1 MAVEESTILRKVYF
15 FKVEHFAEVKES
27 LPGAIR
33 RIRELPFDDDGRY
46 RLDPITQMRLCAFPD
61 SDTYPLKIKFGK
73 TRRDALP
80 QIEHEGSLKTLELQE
95 NAGLIDISHV
105 MIFEDGFV
113 AAEWNHE
120 GPKLAQLSPYFFEKG
135 KLNDPPKFLSLLE
148 RDIVEV
154 VNNIVSVR
162 VLEVELPPDS
172 AELAREADDNLY
184 TAIKATEALGA
195 TKRIALKM
203 TSDDG
208 AGKLRRLAQRFAQIV
223 RDRPHERDR
232 FNSLTINGY
241 DSSSSRLRRFVDILE
256 SKLVSSEVFT
266 RTSPRSRSIDSS
278 DAYRVIERAYIE
290 NKEKLKTAA
299 TSSDWR

>member
-1 MAVEESTILRKVYF
+1 MAIEENTVLRKVYF
-15 FKVEHFAEVKES
+15 FKIEHFSEIKES
-27 LPGAIR
+27 LPGAID
-33 RIRELPFDDDGRY
+33 RIAKLPFDDDGRY
-46 RLDPITQMRLCAFPD
+46 RLDPLSQMRLCAFPD
-61 SDTYPLKIKFGK
+61 SDAYPLKIRFGK

-80 QIEHEGSLKTLELQE
+80 QIEHAGSLKTLELQE

-135 KLNDPPKFLSLLE
+135 KLNSPPKFLILME

-162 VLEVELPPDS
+162 VLEIEVPPDA
-172 AELAREADDNLY
+172 AELAREADENFY

-195 TKRIALKM
+195 TKRIALKL

-208 AGKLRRLAQRFAQIV
+208 AGKLRNLARRFAQIV
-223 RDRPHERDR
+223 KDRPHERER
-232 FNSLTINGY
+232 FNGLSINGY
-241 DSSSSRLRRFVDILE
+241 DASSRLRRFVDILE
-256 SKLVSSEVFT
+256 NKLVSSEVFT
-266 RTSPRSRSIDSS
+266 RTSARSRSIDSD
-278 DAYRVIERAYIE
+278 DAYRVVERAYIE
-290 NKEKLKTAA
+290 NRNKLQTAA